1 MPASF
6 FDCCLNKNK
15 SKQDGCENLSGSYS
29 LEFTEKNKYEYGTNC
44 SSVFNDSYITSNMS
58 DHSNL
63 LTGENNYGYDKYLS
77 DYIEN
82 YNLAEN
88 WSHPINFN
96 GVFYALHSTNEQLS
110 SNGNNKNYYINSDS
124 SDNLNIDKIYSDSNN
139 KLNNF
144 VHQNL
149 NNVEH
154 NLKNM
159 CSTQPYRY
167 WENNS
172 LSASLCNINEMNEI
186 NFNGSDVENGS
197 DLCMYKI
204 NSDGSINN
212 NEIETNSSECE
223 NKYLEWTTDKFSDLN
238 VDPSKNI
245 AYYPSF
251 TKYVKC
257 KYDNGSCTMSK
268 RKVSASLVNECLEY
282 TGCTKDNFNSYKC
295 DNDDISSIEKYTLDF
310 FTTKGYNR
318 QYSNLCSCAYDNS
331 DYYKIMYDDYYSF
344 ICKSYGVDDANLSI
358 CTNAFKNND
367 VKKRSNHETCQS
379 LVSPCSNATIKNYV
393 DCAKKDGEQY
403 IQICSQR
410 ITQFGDGTVNANTS
424 IDCNQE
430 IKEINKKLPEK
441 NRILSGDPDNPNL
454 TPIPKQTN
462 ITTVPSNTT
471 VPSTKPDDTTG
482 PSTKTEDN
490 TSYIF
495 GFIKVCLLC
504 LVLYYGYG
512 YLNSRKEAN
521 LQSEANIY
529 TETGNSPILNDDT
542 L

>member
-6 FDCCLNKNK
+6 FDCCLNSN
-15 SKQDGCENLSGSYS
+15 KQDGCENLSGNYS
-29 LEFTEKNKYEYGTNC
+29 LEFTNNNYEYGTNC
-44 SSVFNDSYITSNMS
+44 SSLFNDAYITSYKS

-63 LTGENNYGYDKYLS
+63 LTGENNYGYDRYLS

-82 YNLAEN
+82 YNLAKN
-88 WSHPINFN
+88 WGYPIKFN
-96 GVFYALHSTNEQLS
+96 SVFYALHSTNEQLS
-110 SNGNNKNYYINSDS
+110 SDGNNKNYHVSSHS
-124 SDNLNIDKIYSDSNN
+124 SDNLKNIDKIYSDSNY
-139 KLNNF
+139 KLDYF
-144 VHQNL
+144 VKHNL

-154 NLKNM
+154 NLEEM

-167 WENNS
+167 WKNNS

-212 NEIETNSSECE
+212 NEIETNSSDCE

-245 AYYPSF
+245 PYYPSF

-257 KYDNGSCTMSK
+257 RYDNGSCTMSK
-268 RKVSASLVNECLEY
+268 RVVSASLVNECLEY

-344 ICKSYGVDDANLSI
+344 ICKSYGVDDVNI
-358 CTNAFKNND
+358 GKCINAFKDND
-367 VKKRSNHETCQS
+367 VKKRSNHEICQS
-379 LVSPCSNATIKNYV
+379 LVSPCSNATIKNYD
-393 DCAKKDGEQY
+393 DCAKKDNDQY

-410 ITQFGDGTVNANTS
+410 ISQFGDGTINANTS
-424 IDCNQE
+424 IDCNQK
-430 IKEINKKLPEK
+430 ITDLN
-441 NRILSGDPDNPNL
+441 NNAGNASFLSSSNSTNL
-454 TPIPKQTN
+454 TPSPKQTN

-471 VPSTKPDDTTG
+471 VPPTKPDDTTV

-490 TSYIF
+490 TSYII
-495 GFIKVCLLC
+495 GFILFCLVCLGSYIAYQSYYKKKELSQSPRS
-504 LVLYYGYG
+504 LYDDP
-512 YLNSRKEAN
+512 YLEE
-521 LQSEANIY
+521 QVV
-529 TETGNSPILNDDT
+529 
-542 L
+542 